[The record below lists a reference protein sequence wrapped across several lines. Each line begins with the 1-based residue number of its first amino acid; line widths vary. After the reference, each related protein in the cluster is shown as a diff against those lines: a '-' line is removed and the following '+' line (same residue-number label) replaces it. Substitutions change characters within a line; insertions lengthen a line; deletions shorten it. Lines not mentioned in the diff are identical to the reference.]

1 MVLKDRLSREKNRF
15 EMKEV
20 LQLNLGH
27 VPHIYCFLDKPVL
40 IRRRIKIVFIMIR
53 IIMFY
58 D

>member
-27 VPHIYCFLDKPVL
+27 VPHIYCFLDNLCLLEGELKL
-40 IRRRIKIVFIMIR
+40 CL
-53 IIMFY
+53 
-58 D
+58 